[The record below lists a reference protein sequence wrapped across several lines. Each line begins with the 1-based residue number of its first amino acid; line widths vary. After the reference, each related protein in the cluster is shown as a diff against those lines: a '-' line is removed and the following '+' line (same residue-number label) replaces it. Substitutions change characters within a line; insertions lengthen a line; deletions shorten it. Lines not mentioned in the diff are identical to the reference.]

1 MDKRVFLQ
9 KIRAIFI
16 YLGFVC
22 LVTSAIMIIRVF
34 SQLRPKTVQAFHIP
48 AEANHRVLFL
58 CSYDPLYF
66 TYEAQ
71 RKGLEKVLYPRGI
84 EYDVIFIGSPNWFN
98 TMVPVVHTFADAYD
112 FAGKKVA
119 PFCTHGTKGA
129 YKVVADIAQAAK
141 NAEIIPGFGAYSQT
155 MDEKTQVEVKL
166 WLTGNGLIKP
176 EN

>member
-1 MDKRVFLQ
+1 MKSLVAYYSRSENTRKVAEY
-9 KIRAIFI
+9 IRDLMGADMFEIVPVEPYPESFQGCI
-16 YLGFVC
+16 EMG
-22 LVTSAIMIIRVF
+22 RE
-34 SQLRPKTVQAFHIP
+34 Q
-48 AEANHRVLFL
+48 
-58 CSYDPLYF
+58 
-66 TYEAQ
+66 
-71 RKGLEKVLYPRGI
+71 LEKGI
-84 EYDVIFIGSPNWFN
+84 LPPVKDAPKDLSEYDVIFIGSPNWFN